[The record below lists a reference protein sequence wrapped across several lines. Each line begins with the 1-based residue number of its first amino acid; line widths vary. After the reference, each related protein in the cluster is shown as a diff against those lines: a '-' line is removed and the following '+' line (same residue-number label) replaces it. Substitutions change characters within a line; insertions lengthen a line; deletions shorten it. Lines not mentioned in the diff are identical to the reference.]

1 MEEENGEIFR
11 ATRMTDFNWKYCSFA
26 RNSGFMFV
34 KSFYTF
40 KIYDLDYS
48 SLSGRLL

>member
-11 ATRMTDFNWKYCSFA
+11 ATRMTDFNWKYCFFA